1 VKFEISADDAINKV
15 YLVDK
20 IFVKGVSADRS
31 KNDTNLDYVQSK
43 EFEALGIRQYIH
55 KFHLGLQPYYFKK
68 QFEQQLKKYTDEEAK
83 KDPQAF
89 FMNT

>member
-1 VKFEISADDAINKV
+1 VNSVTEANFGREISQNLDSVNIKYESPADDAINKV

-20 IFVKGVSADRS
+20 LFVKGVSADRS

-43 EFEALGIRQYIH
+43 DMEASGIRQYIH

-68 QFEQQLKKYTDEEAK
+68 HFE
-83 KDPQAF
+83 
-89 FMNT
+89 